1 MLVEISNKTNQVQG
15 TGTKSMDSK
24 LEGLKEVVIDIK
36 ENQQAFQ
43 VQPTYGTFSTEIE
56 FQEQENNNIKI
67 MKEVIILE
75 VSGSKKSHLVQG
87 FLKSKK
93 IDYRILTKTQLELNN
108 NSKEKEQL
116 KKRLIAAYQR
126 QAKNKKLQSEL
137 ALWDSISGD
146 GL

>member
-1 MLVEISNKTNQVQG
+1 MLVEISSNKTNQVQG

-24 LEGLKEVVIDIK
+24 LEKLKEVVIDIK

-43 VQPTYGTFSTEIE
+43 VQPTYGTFS
-56 FQEQENNNIKI
+56 K
-67 MKEVIILE
+67 VIILE
-75 VSGSKKSHLVQG
+75 VNEARKSQLIQG

-93 IDYRILTKTQLELNN
+93 IDYRILTETQSELNN